1 MNQSGKYGESLWKS
15 FLENRGYDVEE
26 APPRKFYDWDLKATK
41 REPDPEMKRRTI
53 GRAGGERQ
61 TTLTCTL
68 STAIVQKTRT
78 PV

>member
-1 MNQSGKYGESLWKS
+1 MNQSGKFGEHLWKS

-41 REPDPEMKRRTI
+41 REPDPETNFH
-53 GRAGGERQ
+53 
-61 TTLTCTL
+61 LTCTL
-68 STAIVQKTRT
+68 NIAIVQKTRT